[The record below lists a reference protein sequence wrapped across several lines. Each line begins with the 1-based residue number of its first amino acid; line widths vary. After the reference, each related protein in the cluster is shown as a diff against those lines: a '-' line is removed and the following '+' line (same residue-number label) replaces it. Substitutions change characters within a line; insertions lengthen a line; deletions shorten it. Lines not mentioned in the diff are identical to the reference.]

1 MFKKIMINYL
11 CDSTTVVHGYTW
23 ERVRVVKADIIAIM
37 IHSNLSNIFLVS
49 HVLRAKVIEARFRD
63 PEKVSLSPE

>member
-1 MFKKIMINYL
+1 M
-11 CDSTTVVHGYTW
+11 
-23 ERVRVVKADIIAIM
+23 KADIIAIM
-37 IHSNLSNIFLVS
+37 VHSNLSNIFLVS